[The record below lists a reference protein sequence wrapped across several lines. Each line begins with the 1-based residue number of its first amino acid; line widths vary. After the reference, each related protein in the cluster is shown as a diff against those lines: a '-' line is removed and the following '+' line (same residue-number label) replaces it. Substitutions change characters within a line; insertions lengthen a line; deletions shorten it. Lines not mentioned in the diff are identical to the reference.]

1 MIAHTSRT
9 DGSVARPV
17 GVVATVLRDSGGR
30 SHAPVDLP
38 LDQAMA
44 LAQFPA
50 DGIPEAQLARRLGMT
65 AAEAARMREILLRR
79 RLVIRTPRGRAR
91 AASRLGLTDRGHRAS
106 SWLDQLQI
114 SLSPTLFDTSEPPA
128 AGQPE
133 SAAVTQEL
141 ERPGDLPM
149 TGFLAWR
156 HRGRDEKER
165 RTLAVGLGPVPEAG
179 VFERG
184 LLNIWLGTGF
194 FAGAVVVGIILQSER
209 SALVALGV
217 GCFIALVFFVRA
229 GVVLFRQARARARA
243 TRRSRAPA
251 RAHRRLAWRRHRPP
265 SRGALQ

>member
-1 MIAHTSRT
+1 M
-9 DGSVARPV
+9 